1 MRWSSAVS
9 EADLDAAPDLAL
21 VFVSPHHAAAWSR
34 LPALVRGALG
44 GPRLV
49 GCSAGGV
56 IGGGREVE
64 QRRALALVAAQ
75 LPGVEVQP
83 FHVEQDAPPA
93 AADATCILL
102 PDPFTCDAE
111 ALVRAL
117 DAGARRTLVGGL
129 ASGGRGPGT
138 NALFVDDTVYRAGCA
153 GVALRGALAVD
164 TVVAQGC
171 RPIGEPLFVTR
182 CERDLLHEVDGRPA
196 IEVLRALYADASDA
210 DRALFRHSLF
220 LGIAMDRTRER
231 LGHGDFLVRN
241 VVGVDPH
248 RGALAIGA
256 SLAEGLVV
264 QFHLRDAATSREDLD
279 RLLARYAA
287 RPGAAPP
294 AGALLFSCLGRGAAL
309 YGEPDHDT
317 AALRRH
323 LGDVPVGG
331 FFCNGE
337 IGPVA
342 RRTFLHGYTSAFA
355 LVRPA

>member
-1 MRWSSAVS
+1 MVTPQ
-9 EADLDAAPDLAL
+9 APKKKNRTGLIVAL
-21 VFVSPHHAAAWSR
+21 I
-34 LPALVRGALG
+34 LLG
-44 GPRLV
+44 GMVCL
-49 GCSAGGV
+49 
-56 IGGGREVE
+56 
-64 QRRALALVAAQ
+64 LAVA
-75 LPGVEVQP
+75 
-83 FHVEQDAPPA
+83 
-93 AADATCILL
+93 
-102 PDPFTCDAE
+102 
-111 ALVRAL
+111 
-117 DAGARRTLVGGL
+117 VGG
-129 ASGGRGPGT
+129 
-138 NALFVDDTVYRAGCA
+138 F
-153 GVALRGALAVD
+153 
-164 TVVAQGC
+164 
-171 RPIGEPLFVTR
+171 
-182 CERDLLHEVDGRPA
+182 
-196 IEVLRALYADASDA
+196 
-210 DRALFRHSLF
+210 
-220 LGIAMDRTRER
+220 
-231 LGHGDFLVRN
+231 FLVRN
-241 VVGVDPH
+241 VIGVDPH